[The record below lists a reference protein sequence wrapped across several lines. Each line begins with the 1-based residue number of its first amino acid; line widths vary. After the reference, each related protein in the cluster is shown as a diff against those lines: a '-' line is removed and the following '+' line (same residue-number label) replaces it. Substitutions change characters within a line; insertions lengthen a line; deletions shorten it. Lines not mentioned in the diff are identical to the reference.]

1 MSRRWLSVAV
11 GLVLLVSAVLA
22 APVLAAPG
30 ASAPDTGHR
39 NFIEKLAALGDR
51 SPGTPGAAR
60 AADMVEAEFTRLFPD
75 AVTGRQSFRVPVVA
89 AGGAELR
96 VMGTGRSASLRQ
108 LRVNA
113 MSPGAV
119 APPGLRGPLLY
130 VGQGEVKDFN
140 GLDVEGAVVLMDMDS
155 GKNWNNAAML
165 GARAL
170 IYLGEEGDGG
180 PSPRSLFDS
189 KFEQTPVDFPLF
201 WMDGEQARSLFGQ
214 DVAGAGPSRL
224 AMVHLASRAAW
235 RDARAENVY
244 CFVPGSDPEL
254 AGQTLILEAFYD
266 ATALVAGDAPGAD
279 EGVSIATLMEV
290 AGGLARSRPR
300 RSLMLVAT
308 AGKGS
313 AQAGMREFTW
323 ALVTKGKLLKERRG
337 DLDIRVSEAAR
348 ILEILDMRDPFA
360 AAVIADAADRAL
372 VKRAIK
378 AVVRDRE
385 DDLTNELMRLRL
397 QSQVERMGMEEGP
410 RGGEDHAMGPGMD
423 HARGAGQRMEDA
435 MGHEAMSEAARQDRI
450 RHLAARRIMLKR
462 LNWVN
467 STVADF
473 PLSDEERLVLADF
486 VAPARAYQAAILED
500 ATGQLESIRSAR
512 AMRDAIGDRSI
523 AAHVSLYLSS
533 HGDGVGGFDKGWLH
547 DLMPTVNRTAFFR
560 PLDTVMKR
568 AVRELGEARADEAAL
583 FKDTLRPGRRAWQS
597 YLPDM
602 PELGGEPMALAGF
615 PGLTLATVH
624 DARPA
629 WGTPY
634 DRPDRVNFAFVRRQA
649 ALVGTLAR
657 ALADQ
662 PLDNAGERANSH
674 FVTLEG
680 RANLLRKGEIFP
692 DRPGTGMV
700 VLASQWQTLNYG
712 MVDTAGRFR
721 IPGFADRKV
730 SFHKAVIEALRFD
743 DETGLAVWAVDKP
756 KTGKD
761 SYRVKLSRT
770 VQSTDLTLFSC
781 TQTTLFNLVDP
792 RSFRYLYIPTLIDG
806 RTEAP
811 PVSYWYSRL
820 DTRRSTL
827 GTLFLAPDTPI
838 KLTLSDSV
846 LDKKVLLLNAD
857 SEHPQGLGYIA
868 RQWPVIPMT
877 EFRAA
882 RDMWSLLDPRI
893 DNLEEKGI
901 VNERIR
907 TLRRQGDDDLRRAEE
922 YREQKQWDR
931 FVEASRGSL
940 AKASRVYGDVDKT
953 QKDVLLGVLFYVALF
968 VPFAYCME
976 RLLFSYTD
984 IKKRIVAFLG
994 LLVAII
1000 TVVYFVHPA
1009 FQLTYSPL
1017 VVILAFFILALSL
1030 LVSLIIFMRFEREMV
1045 ELQKRSSHIKLTG
1058 ISPMAAFGAAF
1069 VLGVGNLK
1077 RRPVRTFLTLA
1088 TLVILTFTIMNF
1100 TTVKSVR
1107 QKGWANFSGEAT
1119 YTGLLLKYIN
1129 WQDVPLE
1136 ALSAVENAFEGS
1148 GVVAPRAWY
1157 DTGLTSDKSR
1167 APLIPVFLGEKE
1179 SPGRGMVGLS
1189 HREPDVSGL
1198 NRILVKGRWFSEGER
1213 FAVILSERM
1222 AGQLG
1227 ADPDDPA
1234 LSTVTIWGIPM
1245 TLVGVFSDDGLRLNP
1260 DLDGEPMTPIVFP
1273 NVAAS
1278 QISEVEAEAIEDG
1291 QDIVTTE
1298 SRYQHIPDYE
1308 TILVPAEM
1316 LLSLGGGAG
1325 RLKGIAVKPGPGE
1338 TAISGD
1344 LGDRFGMLLFRGSS
1358 TGTALYYAADAVSYS
1373 GMANIM
1379 IPLGIA
1385 ILIVLNTMIGSV
1397 YERKPE
1403 IAVYTSVGLAPAHVA
1418 FLFIAEALAFA
1429 VISVVVGYLLAQGA
1443 SAVLAG
1449 TALWA
1454 GMTANYSSTAGVAAM
1469 LLVMGVVLVSAI
1481 YPAKVAANIAIP
1493 DVNRSWT
1500 MPKAQGDELVVIL
1513 PFLIKLGEM
1522 ASAGGFLRQYYL
1534 AHHDV
1539 SHGAF
1544 CTDDM
1549 QCNFLDLEEQ
1559 ETRTGLMAGV
1569 ADRITVP
1576 DDLCFSMSLRIWLA
1590 PFDFGVRQKVRL
1602 VFCPSDL
1609 YAGFRQVKVII
1620 HREAGELK
1628 AWENLNRNFI
1638 NDLRKQLLAW
1648 RSLDDVAVGHYA
1660 DDLDAAKRDTAME
1673 REVMTAAREA
1683 GQ

>member
-1 MSRRWLSVAV
+1 MIRRWLLALAS
-11 GLVLLVSAVLA
+11 LVLLTPAVLA
-22 APVLAAPG
+22 ATVLVAPG
-30 ASAPDTGHR
+30 AGAPDTGHR
-39 NFIEKLAALGDR
+39 IFIEKLAALGDR
-51 SPGTPGAAR
+51 SPGTPGAVR

-113 MSPGAV
+113 LSPGAV

-155 GKNWNNAAML
+155 SKNWNNAAML

-189 KFEQTPVDFPLF
+189 KFELTPVDFPLF
-201 WMDGEQARSLFGQ
+201 WMGGEEARALFGQ
-214 DVAGAGPSRL
+214 DVAAAGPRRL

-235 RDARAENVY
+235 REARAENVY

-254 AGQTLILEAFYD
+254 TGQTLVLEAFYD

-279 EGVSIATLMEV
+279 EGVSIATLMDV
-290 AGGLARSRPR
+290 AEGFARNRPG

-323 ALVTKGKLLKERRG
+323 ALVTRGKVLKERRD
-337 DLDIRVSEAAR
+337 DLDQRVAEAAR
-348 ILEILDMRDPFA
+348 TIEILDMRDPFDA
-360 AAVIADAADRAL
+360 GVMADAADRAL
-372 VKRAIK
+372 VRRAIK

-410 RGGEDHAMGPGMD
+410 RGGAGHGMEGGAGHHAM
-423 HARGAGQRMEDA
+423 A
-435 MGHEAMSEAARQDRI
+435 EAARQDRI

-467 STVADF
+467 STVANF

-500 ATGQLESIRSAR
+500 ATGQLDTIRSAR

-547 DLMPTVNRTAFFR
+547 DLMPSVNQTAFFR

-568 AVRELGEARADEAAL
+568 TVRELGEARADEAAL

-615 PGLTLATVH
+615 AGFTLATVH

-634 DRPDRVNFAFVRRQA
+634 DRPERVNFAFVRRQA
-649 ALVGTLAR
+649 ALVRTLAR

-662 PLDNAGERANSH
+662 PIDNAGERGNSH
-674 FVTLEG
+674 FVTVEG

-770 VQSTDLTLFSC
+770 VQGTDLTLFAC
-781 TQTTLFNLVDP
+781 TQTTLFNLLDP

-827 GTLFLAPDTPI
+827 GTLFLEPDTPI

-857 SEHPQGLGYIA
+857 PEHPQGLGYIA

-907 TLRRQGDDDLRRAEE
+907 TLRRQGDDDLRRAEA

-931 FVEASRGSL
+931 FVEASRASL
-940 AKASRVYGDVDKT
+940 SKASRVYGDVDKT

-976 RLLFSYTD
+976 RLFFSFAD
-984 IKKRIVAFLG
+984 IKKRIAAFLG
-994 LLVAII
+994 FLVVII

-1017 VVILAFFILALSL
+1017 VVILAFFILALSV

-1119 YTGLLLKYIN
+1119 YTGLMLKYIN

-1167 APLIPVFLGEKE
+1167 APLIPVFLGERE

-1189 HREPDVSGL
+1189 HREPEVSGL
-1198 NRILVKGRWFSEGER
+1198 DRILVKGRWFREGER
-1213 FAVILSERM
+1213 FVVILPERM

-1234 LSTVTIWGIPM
+1234 RSTVTIWGIPM

-1278 QISEVEAEAIEDG
+1278 QLSEVEAEAIEEG
-1291 QDIVTTE
+1291 QDIITTE

-1308 TILVPAEM
+1308 TILVPAQT

-1325 RLKGIAVKPGPGE
+1325 RLKGIAVKPGPGDSGI
-1338 TAISGD
+1338 TGD

-1358 TGTALYYAADAVSYS
+1358 SGTSLYYAADAVSYS

-1403 IAVYTSVGLAPAHVA
+1403 IAVYTSVGLAPPHVA

-1443 SAVLAG
+1443 SALLAG
-1449 TALWA
+1449 TVLWA

-1500 MPKAQGDELVVIL
+1500 MPKARGDELVVVL

-1559 ETRTGLMAGV
+1559 ETQTGLLAGV
-1569 ADRITVP
+1569 AERIIIP
-1576 DDLCFSMSLRIWLA
+1576 DDLCFSMSLRVWLA

-1609 YAGFRQVKVII
+1609 YGGFRQVKVII
-1620 HREAGELK
+1620 QREAGELK
-1628 AWENLNRNFI
+1628 AWENLNRTFI

-1648 RSLDDVAVGHYA
+1648 RSLDEVAVGHYA
-1660 DDLDAAKRDTAME
+1660 DDLDSVKRDTAME
-1673 REVMTAAREA
+1673 QKSMTAAREA